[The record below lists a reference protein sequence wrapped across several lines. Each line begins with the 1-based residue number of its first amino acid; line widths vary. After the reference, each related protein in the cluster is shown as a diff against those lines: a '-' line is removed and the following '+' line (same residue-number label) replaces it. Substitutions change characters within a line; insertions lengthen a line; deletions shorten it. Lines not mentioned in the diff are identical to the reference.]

1 MYNKLL
7 KIDFIVIIIAVLAA
21 VLFSSCGASGS
32 DQDLYYI
39 YPAPLPLSIKTEIL
53 KYENEKIEQHTNELI
68 EQNEKLDKLIEK
80 QKHLADVKKEI
91 MHDLVD
97 NLTAAGF
104 DLEKVNDSYYIIK

>member
-7 KIDFIVIIIAVLAA
+7 KIDFIVIIIAILAA

-32 DQDLYYI
+32 DQALNYI
-39 YPAPLPLSIKTEIL
+39 YPKPLPISVKNKIL
-53 KYENEKIEQHTNELI
+53 EYENEKIKQHTNELI

-91 MHDLVD
+91 MDNLVD
-97 NLTAAGF
+97 NLTTAGF
-104 DLEKVNDSYYIIK
+104 NLEKVNDSYYIIK